1 MSSKILLSLKLIILG
16 QKSIGKTT
24 LIKNYI
30 NSSKSIQ
37 QKKEKDGKISFIKEL
52 DSTQQIKIT
61 ISKYSEKSEKII
73 SPINESHC
81 VLILFDM
88 GSRKSFEKLLD
99 DWLIFLRDLCHYKGL
114 VFIFGK
120 HYNKKDL
127 LMTDELEIK
136 EMIRVS
142 EVECSFFNIGNNET
156 EENNQIIDK
165 LINDAVENAKTNS
178 ANKKDCM
185 IF

>member
-1 MSSKILLSLKLIILG
+1 
-16 QKSIGKTT
+16 
-24 LIKNYI
+24 
-30 NSSKSIQ
+30 
-37 QKKEKDGKISFIKEL
+37 
-52 DSTQQIKIT
+52 
-61 ISKYSEKSEKII
+61 
-73 SPINESHC
+73 
-81 VLILFDM
+81 
-88 GSRKSFEKLLD
+88 
-99 DWLIFLRDLCHYKGL
+99 
-114 VFIFGK
+114 
-120 HYNKKDL
+120 
-127 LMTDELEIK
+127 MTDELEIK